1 MNWFQN
7 PLPVN
12 QNQKRSKI
20 MESYDI
26 FSPVPIGSLRLKN
39 RLVMAPMT
47 RNRAGEGNV
56 PQDLNT
62 KYYEQRAGAGL
73 LITEASQ
80 ISPQGVGYPGT
91 PGIHSK
97 EQVEG
102 WKKVTQAVHKKGGLI
117 VIQLWH
123 VGRISHP
130 SLQPDG
136 AQPVAPSAIKPEGSA
151 FTLKG
156 LVPFETPRA
165 LATEEIPKIVAQ
177 YSRAA
182 KLAMDAGFDGVE
194 IHAAN
199 GYLLDQ
205 FIRDGSNRRK
215 DQYGGSLENRLRF
228 LKEVTEAVTTAIGA
242 ARVGVRISPENTFN
256 DMKDSDP
263 QATFNAA
270 ARMLGSYGLAF
281 LHVVEGDF
289 VTGKSLLNYHELK
302 KIFKGPY
309 MANGGYDLDR
319 ARKSL
324 KNRDADLISIG
335 KLFLANP
342 DLVDRFKKGAPLNT
356 PDETTFYGG
365 DAKGYTDYPFLD

>member
-1 MNWFQN
+1 
-7 PLPVN
+7 
-12 QNQKRSKI
+12 

-26 FSPVPIGSLRLKN
+26 FSPFTIGSLSLKN

-56 PQDLNT
+56 PQDLNAT
-62 KYYEQRAGAGL
+62 YYAQRAGAGL

-80 ISPQGVGYPGT
+80 ISPQGVGYPAT
-91 PGIHSK
+91 PGIHSR
-97 EQVEG
+97 EQIEG
-102 WKKVTQAVHKKGGLI
+102 WKKVTHAVHAKGGLI
-117 VIQLWH
+117 FIQLWH

-130 SLQPDG
+130 NLQPDG
-136 AQPVAPSAIKPEGSA
+136 AKPVAPSAIKPAGKA
-151 FTLKG
+151 FTLQG

-165 LATEEIPKIVAQ
+165 LETEEIPEITAQ
-177 YSRAA
+177 YSRSA

-205 FIRDGSNRRK
+205 FIRDGSNQRK
-215 DQYGGSLENRLRF
+215 DTYGGSLENRLRF
-228 LKEVTEAVTTAIGA
+228 LQEVTEAVTAAIGA

-256 DMKDSDP
+256 DMKDSNP

-270 ARMLGSYGLAF
+270 ARMLGANGLAF

-289 VTGKSLLNYHELK
+289 VTGKSLLNYRELK
-302 KIFKGPY
+302 NIFNGPY

-335 KLFLANP
+335 KMFLANP
-342 DLVDRFKKGAPLNT
+342 DLVERFKKGAPLNT
-356 PDETTFYGG
+356 PDQATFYGG
-365 DAKGYTDYPFLD
+365 DAKGYTDYPFLA

>member
-1 MNWFQN
+1 M
-7 PLPVN
+7 
-12 QNQKRSKI
+12 K
-20 MESYDI
+20 SYDM
-26 FSPVPIGSLRLKN
+26 FSPVKIGSLSLKN

-56 PQDLNT
+56 PQDLNAT
-62 KYYEQRAGAGL
+62 YYAQRAGAGL

-91 PGIHSK
+91 PGIHTK

-102 WKKVTQAVHKKGGLI
+102 WKKITHAVHEKGGLI
-117 VIQLWH
+117 FIQLWH

-136 AQPVAPSAIKPEGSA
+136 AQPVAPSAIKPAGNA

-165 LATEEIPKIVAQ
+165 LKTEEIPEIVAQ
-177 YSRAA
+177 YARAA

-199 GYLLDQ
+199 GYLIDQ
-205 FIRDGSNRRK
+205 FIRDGSNKRK
-215 DQYGGSLENRLRF
+215 DQYGGSIENRLKL
-228 LKEVTEAVTTAIGA
+228 LKEVTEAVTAAIGA
-242 ARVGVRISPENTFN
+242 DRVGVRISPENTFN
-256 DMKDSDP
+256 DMKDSNP
-263 QATFNAA
+263 QATFNEAA
-270 ARMLGSYGLAF
+270 QMLSSYGLAF
-281 LHVVEGDF
+281 LHAVEGDF
-289 VTGKSLLNYHELK
+289 VTGKRLLNYHELK
-302 KIFKGPY
+302 TIFGGPY

-324 KNRDADLISIG
+324 ENKDADLISIG

-342 DLVDRFKKGAPLNT
+342 DLVDRFKKKAPLNT
-356 PDETTFYGG
+356 PDEATFYGG
-365 DAKGYTDYPFLD
+365 DATGYTDYPFFT

>member
-1 MNWFQN
+1 
-7 PLPVN
+7 
-12 QNQKRSKI
+12 
-20 MESYDI
+20 MESYNI
-26 FSPVPIGSLRLKN
+26 FSPVQLGSLNLKN

-56 PQDLNT
+56 PQDLNA
-62 KYYEQRAGAGL
+62 KYYAQRAGAGL

-102 WKKVTQAVHKKGGLI
+102 WKKVTHAVHKKGGLI
-117 VIQLWH
+117 FIQLWH

-136 AQPVAPSAIKPEGSA
+136 AQPVSPSAIKPNGSA

-165 LATEEIPKIVAQ
+165 LETEEIPEIVAQ

-205 FIRDGSNRRK
+205 FVRDGSNQRK

-228 LKEVTEAVTTAIGA
+228 LKEVTEAVTGAIGA

-256 DMKDSDP
+256 DMKDRDP
-263 QATFNAA
+263 KATFNAA
-270 ARMLGSYGLAF
+270 ARMLSSYGLAF

-289 VTGKSLLNYHELK
+289 VTGKSLLNYRELK
-302 KIFKGPY
+302 DIFKGPY

-319 ARKSL
+319 ARKNL

-342 DLVDRFKKGAPLNT
+342 DLVERFKKGAPLNT
-356 PDETTFYGG
+356 PDEATFYGG
-365 DAKGYTDYPFLD
+365 GEKGYTDYPFLT